1 MPDYAIIFRIIINY
15 VEVYMDTR
23 KFTYITTL
31 VVGTFLFGL
40 GILFLFYINNVTPE
54 IGTTTP
60 LPKIFDGLNGA
71 KKNDPMNFL
80 VLIGDKSS
88 GNTDSM
94 MVVNY
99 NPDSKQISMVTIPRD
114 TKVNIKRST
123 VPKINSA
130 FAAGGRKHEGA
141 LYASEVVSDLTGIT
155 INYYVHVNISCIKE
169 ITDMLGGVNFD
180 VPADLRYEDPTQ
192 NLHINLKKGYQLLDG
207 DKVEQLLRFRK
218 PDTSRYSSSE
228 LKELRQFYDGSDLK
242 RTEMQVRFI
251 KEFIDQKVNIQYL
264 PKYNSILNYAF
275 KNIITNM
282 TLTDALKLS
291 SGAIKVKSESINS
304 FRLDGEDKVISGGW
318 YYVYNG
324 KMINIDTK
332 ESLPS
337 ADVAAQYFN
346 TVGGIAVPSGEL
358 TVPDEEDEEPAETSK
373 QPAKSTKK
381 NPSNSETDSKGT
393 GKDKP

>member
-1 MPDYAIIFRIIINY
+1 
-15 VEVYMDTR
+15 MDTR

-40 GILFLFYINNVTPE
+40 GILFLFYINNVSPQ

-60 LPKIFDGLNGA
+60 TPKIFDGLNGA

-141 LYASEVVSDLTGIT
+141 VYASEVVSGLTGIT

-169 ITDMLGGVNFD
+169 ITDMLGGISFD
-180 VPADLRYEDPTQ
+180 VPADLRYEDPAQ

-218 PDTSRYSSSE
+218 PDTSRYSSTE

-251 KEFIDQKVNIQYL
+251 KEFINQKVNIQYL
-264 PKYNSILNYAF
+264 PKYNAILNYAF

-304 FRLDGEDKVISGGW
+304 FRLDGEDKIISGGW
-318 YYVYNG
+318 YYIYNG
-324 KMINIDTK
+324 NIINIDTK

-337 ADVAAQYFN
+337 EDVITQYFG
-346 TVGGIAVPSGEL
+346 TVGGIAIPSGEQ
-358 TVPDEEDEEPAETSK
+358 TVPAEEPADASNK
-373 QPAKSTKK
+373 PVQSTKK
-381 NPSNSETDSKGT
+381 NPSNAETNAKGT